1 MYRFTLT
8 KTILA
13 DLGRLD
19 KLRARLDN
27 RGVLPRRW
35 IGRMRRDL
43 EAGAFAASTSME
55 GIPVTVEDV
64 RRILAGD
71 LPSGVKEGDAALVR
85 GYRDAM
91 GLVLRRADDPGF
103 AWETEL
109 IRGIHDRVMAGDY
122 ASGAG
127 RYRTKPVHLA
137 TGAEGRIVYSPP
149 PADRIMPLVGELVSW
164 LQGAPA
170 VPVPVVAAVAHAR
183 IAGIH
188 PFADGNG
195 RTARILTSLVMF
207 RGGFRLPEF
216 TSLEEWWGTHL
227 SDYYKAFA
235 CLGDTWDQDADITPF
250 ISAHVRAQ
258 RVQVESLSLR
268 QATEREIWT
277 ILEDLAV
284 EDLGGNPRMADA
296 LHDAFFGRDVTNR
309 YYRGLSDV
317 TAATAANDLGRLVSA
332 GMLSTKGAGRS
343 TLYVGTRR
351 LAEAVAKSAGLPS
364 GEGLLE
370 KQRSA
375 IVAALA
381 SRLRSHGLAPGS

>member
-1 MYRFTLT
+1 MYRFAIT
-8 KTILA
+8 KTIRA
-13 DLGRLD
+13 DLDRIETLRERLD
-19 KLRARLDN
+19 T
-27 RGVLPRRW
+27 RGGLPRRW

-55 GIPVTVEDV
+55 GIPVTVEEV

-71 LPSGVKEGDAALVR
+71 LPSSVHQQDAALVQ

-91 GLVLRRADDPGF
+91 GFVLRRADDPDF
-103 AWETEL
+103 AWEAEL

-122 ASGAG
+122 ARGAG
-127 RYRTKPVHLA
+127 RYRAKQVLLA
-137 TGAEGRIVYSPP
+137 TGADGRIVYTPP
-149 PADRIMPLVGELVSW
+149 PADEVPPRVGELVSW
-164 LQGAPA
+164 LKGVTG
-170 VPVPVVAAVAHAR
+170 VPVPIIAALAHAR

-216 TSLEEWWGTHL
+216 TSLEEWWGAHL

-235 CLGDTWDQDADITPF
+235 CLGDVWKPDVDITPF
-250 ISAHVRAQ
+250 VAAHVRAQ

-268 QATEREIWT
+268 HASEREIWT

-284 EDLGGNPRMADA
+284 EDLGGTPRMADA
-296 LHDAFFGRDVTNR
+296 LYDAFFGRDVTNR

-317 TAATAANDLGRLVSA
+317 TAATAASDLGRLTAA

-343 TLYVGTRR
+343 TLYIGTER
-351 LAEAVAKSAGLPS
+351 LAETVAQAAGLPP
-364 GEGLLE
+364 GEGPLE
-370 KQRSA
+370 KRRSA
-375 IVAALA
+375 IVAAIA
-381 SRLRSHGLAPGS
+381 SRLHRNK